1 MTVLERI
8 KEYNEEQMINFLYH
22 FARDTINHF
31 ASYFMTPDKESIKI
45 FLREE
50 LPNDKN

>member
-31 ASYFMTPDKESIKI
+31 ANFMTPDKESIKF
-45 FLREE
+45 FLRKE
-50 LPNDKN
+50 LPNDEN

>member
-8 KEYNEEQMINFLYH
+8 KEYNEEQMVNFLYH

-31 ASYFMTPDKESIKI
+31 ANFMTPDKESIKI
-45 FLREE
+45 FLRKE
-50 LPNDKN
+50 LPNDEN